1 MIRSPH
7 FSRLNGLNGLNR
19 GNSSDQMLE
28 RREELGR
35 TLAVVLNKRSFKESG
50 FLVDLFTLEYGRIT
64 LLTRGRANPKR
75 PLHHLEL
82 FSYSDWHLKEGRVFH
97 FAHEVDLLYTFSL
110 KGREIWT
117 AYYLNELLLRLMPKH
132 QPAPELFQVYQ
143 EVLAALAEDVEEISP
158 YLRHFERSL
167 LAYLGILPDLFYDAA
182 GDPINSQKSYYLSH
196 EEGVLPIEF
205 PGTFKISGEVI
216 LKIAEEET
224 LVGEEAL
231 IYRNMMRYLLAP
243 LIGDKPL
250 QSRIWMQRLYRKR

>member
-1 MIRSPH
+1 
-7 FSRLNGLNGLNR
+7 
-19 GNSSDQMLE
+19 MLE
-28 RREELGR
+28 MREELGR
-35 TLAVVLNKRSFKESG
+35 TLGVVLNKRAFKESG
-50 FLVDLFTLEYGRIT
+50 FLVDLFTLQYGRVT
-64 LLTRGRANPKR
+64 LLVRGRANPKR

-143 EVLAALAEDVEEISP
+143 EVLSALADGVEEISP
-158 YLRHFERSL
+158 YLRNFERYL

-182 GDPINSQKSYYLSH
+182 GDPINPDKAYYLSH
-196 EEGVLPIEF
+196 EEGLLPLEF
-205 PGTFKISGEVI
+205 PGTFKILGSTV
-216 LKIAEEET
+216 LKIAEEAPI
-224 LVGEEAL
+224 VGEEAL

-243 LIGDKPL
+243 LIGEKPL
-250 QSRIWMQRLYRKR
+250 QSRIWMQKLYRKR

>member
-1 MIRSPH
+1 
-7 FSRLNGLNGLNR
+7 
-19 GNSSDQMLE
+19 MLE
-28 RREELGR
+28 MREELGR
-35 TLAVVLNKRSFKESG
+35 TLGVVLNKRAFKESG
-50 FLVDLFTLEYGRIT
+50 FLVDLFTLQYGRVT
-64 LLTRGRANPKR
+64 LLVRGRANPKR

-143 EVLAALAEDVEEISP
+143 EVLSALADGVEEISP
-158 YLRHFERSL
+158 YLRNFERYL

-182 GDPINSQKSYYLSH
+182 GDPIKPDKAYYLSH
-196 EEGVLPIEF
+196 EEGLLPLEF
-205 PGTFKISGEVI
+205 PGTFKILGSTV
-216 LKIAEEET
+216 LKIAEEAPI
-224 LVGEEAL
+224 VGEEAL

-243 LIGDKPL
+243 LIGEKPL